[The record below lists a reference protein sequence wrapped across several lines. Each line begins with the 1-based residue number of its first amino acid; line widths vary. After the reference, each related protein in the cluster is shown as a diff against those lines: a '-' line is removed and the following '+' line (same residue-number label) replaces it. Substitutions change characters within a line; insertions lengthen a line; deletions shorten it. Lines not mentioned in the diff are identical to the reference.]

1 MTLPVWLRIF
11 IHPIILWIL
20 AQGIALYFFFSFTP
34 VPQKAFQ
41 RWFLSAQSI
50 AHDIGAKL
58 TAPWRA
64 LRRVRELEALTAE
77 LQARLSTRPENTI
90 ASPLPLG
97 SVGDFSALHSYR
109 FLPAEV
115 IYRSF
120 LLRENYALLNKGAR
134 DGVYP
139 GLGVVSPQGVVGI
152 IAETTATYSVMYA
165 IFHKDV
171 HLAASLPRQ
180 EVIGVTSWSVPTL
193 NRILLEYIPLYIQ
206 VEPGE
211 EVWTASN
218 SQIFPPGLRIGRVR
232 SVRSD
237 FMRGFHAIEVD
248 THAEWGRLSGVF
260 ILIPSR

>member
-1 MTLPVWLRIF
+1 MTLPVWLRVL
-11 IHPIILWIL
+11 IHPVTLWVL
-20 AQGIALYFFFSFTP
+20 MQVVALYFFFSFTP
-34 VPQKAFQ
+34 VPQKSLQ
-41 RWFLSAQSI
+41 RWALSVQSV
-50 AHDIGAKL
+50 AHEIGATL

-64 LRRVRELEALTAE
+64 LHRVRELESLNAE
-77 LQARLSTRPENTI
+77 LQERLSARSDTTL
-90 ASPLPLG
+90 ASPVPLG
-97 SVGDFSALHSYR
+97 SIGDFSALHGYK

-115 IYRSF
+115 IYQSF

-139 GLGVVSPQGVVGI
+139 GLGVVSPKGVVGI

-180 EVIGVTSWSVPTL
+180 EVIGITSWTKPTL
-193 NRILLEYIPLYIQ
+193 NRLLLEYIPLYIQ

-232 SVRSD
+232 AIRSD
-237 FMRGFHAIEVD
+237 FTRGFHAIDVD
-248 THAEWGRLSGVF
+248 TYAEWGRLSGVS

>member
-1 MTLPVWLRIF
+1 MTLPAWLRILT
-11 IHPIILWIL
+11 HPVILWVL
-20 AQGIALYFFFSFTP
+20 AQGVALYFFFSFTP

-41 RWFLSAQSI
+41 RWLLSVQSVV
-50 AHDIGAKL
+50 HDIGAKL

-64 LRRVRELEALTAE
+64 LRRVRELEAFTAE
-77 LQARLSTRPENTI
+77 LQARLSTRPDTTL

-97 SVGDFSALHSYR
+97 SIGDFSALHGYK

-115 IYRSF
+115 IYQSF
-120 LLRENYALLNKGAR
+120 LSRENYALLNKGAR

-139 GLGVVSPQGVVGI
+139 GLGVVSTKGVVGI

-171 HLAASLPRQ
+171 HLAASLPR
-180 EVIGVTSWSVPTL
+180 EGVIGITTWSTPTL
-193 NRILLEYIPLYIQ
+193 NRLLLEYIPLYVQ

-211 EVWTASN
+211 EVWTAPN

-232 SVRSD
+232 AIRSD
-237 FMRGFHAIEVD
+237 YTRGFHAIDVD
-248 THAEWGRLSGVF
+248 TYAEWGRLSGMF